1 MIGIFGAIGWHTIAK
16 TESDT
21 MDMVIN
27 GAGYDLALALA
38 ALQVQTSFA
47 SCVSEGKTAELMR
60 MDLAEHG
67 LVDFLL
73 REPDLPF
80 TGSVAWYEHGHERIM
95 RAHPAFQ
102 SKYLE
107 TYLDN
112 LVSKNDL
119 LICELGFTAATLDTL
134 NRLAIEK
141 NVPILWIARNKQDW
155 QKIEAH
161 PAWQVHNL
169 FASPHAYDEL
179 FNHVNK
185 MPLLK
190 KTGFAAITP
199 AANMLMV
206 WQNDQHAMLPVAAE
220 TPHPEYRF
228 SNVVASVINEMTA
241 WGVSLFDASNNCSN
255 AFQDWVD
262 LQDTGGADL
271 ERKVATFYKK
281 VENLEHDALT
291 GLLSRGAAE
300 KILAGKQLDLPLSMI
315 LVDVDHFKRVNDT
328 LGHHIG
334 DDVLRSV
341 AHKIARETRDKDVA
355 VRWGGEEFVILLP
368 GCPLSRA
375 VSIAERIRLAMHQ
388 VRTELGHVTASF
400 GVAERL
406 SEPEL
411 EPLDAWFVR
420 VDTRLYAAKKT
431 GRDKVV
437 SSDIVA
443 DISAK

>member
-16 TESDT
+16 VDNDT

-27 GAGYDLALALA
+27 GAGYDLALAFA
-38 ALQVQTSFA
+38 AIQVQTSFA
-47 SCVSEGKTAELMR
+47 SCVSNGKTSELMR

-67 LVDFLL
+67 LVDLLL
-73 REPDLPF
+73 RDPELPF

-95 RAHPAFQ
+95 RAHPAFHAV
-102 SKYLE
+102 YPE

-112 LVSKNDL
+112 LIKKSDF
-119 LICELGFTAATLDTL
+119 LICELGFSVSTL
-134 NRLAIEK
+134 NILNTLAVK
-141 NVPILWIARNKQDW
+141 KGSPILWIARSQSDW
-155 QKIEAH
+155 QKIEEH
-161 PAWQVHNL
+161 PEWQVHNL
-169 FASPHAYDEL
+169 FASPHAYVDL
-179 FNHVNK
+179 FNHIDK
-185 MPLLK
+185 MPILK
-190 KTGFAAITP
+190 ETGLAAITT

-206 WQNDQHAMLPVAAE
+206 WQGGKSAMLPVADQ

-228 SNVVASVINEMTA
+228 SNIVASVVNEMTA
-241 WGVSLFDASNNCSN
+241 WGVTLFDASNNCSG
-255 AFQDWVD
+255 AFQEWID

-300 KILAGKQLDLPLSMI
+300 RILAGKQFDLPLSMI
-315 LVDVDHFKRVNDT
+315 LLDVDHFKRVNDT
-328 LGHHIG
+328 LGHHVG
-334 DDVLRSV
+334 DDVLRAV

-368 GCPLSRA
+368 NCPESRA
-375 VSIAERIRLAMHQ
+375 VSIAERMRLAMHQ
-388 VRTELGHVTASF
+388 VRTDLGPVTASF

-406 SEPEL
+406 HGRDL
-411 EPLDAWFVR
+411 ESLEAWFIR

-437 SSDIVA
+437 HTDNVS
-443 DISAK
+443 

>member
-1 MIGIFGAIGWHTIAK
+1 
-16 TESDT
+16 
-21 MDMVIN
+21 
-27 GAGYDLALALA
+27 
-38 ALQVQTSFA
+38 
-47 SCVSEGKTAELMR
+47 
-60 MDLAEHG
+60 MDLAEYG
-67 LVDFLL
+67 LVDLLL
-73 REPDLPF
+73 REPQLPF
-80 TGSVAWYEHGHERIM
+80 TGSVAWYEHGNERLM

-102 SKYLE
+102 VLYPE
-107 TYLDN
+107 TYLEN
-112 LVSKNDL
+112 LIKKSDM
-119 LICELGFTAATLDTL
+119 LICELGFTVQTL
-134 NRLAIEK
+134 NFLNKQAIEK
-141 NVPILWIARNKQDW
+141 GVPILWIARSKSDW
-155 QKIEAH
+155 QKIEKNPH
-161 PAWQVHNL
+161 WQVHNL
-169 FASPHAYDEL
+169 FASPHAHDDL
-179 FNHVNK
+179 FNHINK
-185 MPLLK
+185 MPVLK

-206 WQNDQHAMLPVAAE
+206 WQEDQHAMLPIAE
-220 TPHPEYRF
+220 ETLQPEYRF
-228 SNVVASVINEMTA
+228 SNVVASIVNEMTA
-241 WGVSLFDASNNCSN
+241 WSVSLFEAANNCSG

-300 KILAGKQLDLPLSMI
+300 KLLAGKQLDCPLSMI
-315 LVDVDHFKRVNDT
+315 LIDVDHFKRVNDT

-334 DDVLRSV
+334 DEVLRAV

-368 GCPLSRA
+368 GCPLARA

-406 SEPEL
+406 SEPNL
-411 EPLDAWFVR
+411 EALDPWFVR

-437 SSDIVA
+437 STDNVE
-443 DISAK
+443 

>member
-16 TESDT
+16 NDTDT

-27 GAGYDLALALA
+27 GAGYDLALAFA

-47 SCVSEGKTAELMR
+47 SCVSDGKTSELMR

-67 LVDFLL
+67 LVDLLL
-73 REPDLPF
+73 REPKLPF
-80 TGSVAWYEHGHERIM
+80 TGSVAWYEHGQERLM
-95 RAHPAFQ
+95 RAHPAF
-102 SKYLE
+102 KVAYLE
-107 TYLDN
+107 TYLNN
-112 LVSKNDL
+112 LVKKSDF
-119 LICELGFTAATLDTL
+119 LICELGFTVDTL
-134 NRLAIEK
+134 ACLNTLAIAK
-141 NVPILWIARNKQDW
+141 GIPILWIARSKSDW
-155 QKIEAH
+155 QKIEEH
-161 PAWQVHNL
+161 PEWQVHNL
-169 FASPHAYDEL
+169 FASPHAYEDL
-179 FNHVNK
+179 FNHLNK
-185 MPLLK
+185 MPTLK
-190 KTGFAAITP
+190 KTGFAAITTS
-199 AANMLMV
+199 ANMLMV
-206 WQNDQHAMLPVAAE
+206 WQDDKNTMLPIAEE

-228 SNVVASVINEMTA
+228 SNVVASIVNEMTA
-241 WGVSLFDASNNCSN
+241 WNLSLFDAANNCSG

-328 LGHHIG
+328 LGHHVG
-334 DDVLRSV
+334 DDVLRAV

-368 GCPLSRA
+368 GCPIARA

-406 SEPEL
+406 SEPSL
-411 EPLDAWFVR
+411 ESLESWFVR
-420 VDTRLYAAKKT
+420 VDTRLYAAKNT
-431 GRDKVV
+431 GRDKV
-437 SSDIVA
+437 
-443 DISAK
+443 ISADNVN

>member
-1 MIGIFGAIGWHTIAK
+1 MIVIFGAIGWHTIAK
-16 TESDT
+16 TDNDT

-27 GAGYDLALALA
+27 GAGYDLALAFA

-47 SCVSEGKTAELMR
+47 SCVSEGKTSELMR

-67 LVDFLL
+67 LVDLLL
-73 REPDLPF
+73 REPQLPF
-80 TGSVAWYEHGHERIM
+80 TGSVAWYEHGHERLM

-102 SKYLE
+102 VVYPESYLE
-107 TYLDN
+107 N
-112 LVSKNDL
+112 LIKKSDL
-119 LICELGFTAATLDTL
+119 LICELGFTVQTLDYL
-134 NRLAIEK
+134 NKTAIEK
-141 NVPILWIARNKQDW
+141 EVPILWIARNKSDW
-155 QKIEAH
+155 KKIEEH
-161 PAWQVHNL
+161 PEWQVHNL
-169 FASPHAYDEL
+169 FASPHAHDDL
-179 FNHVNK
+179 FNHINK
-185 MPLLK
+185 MPVLK

-206 WQNDQHAMLPVAAE
+206 WQEGQHTMLPIAEE

-228 SNVVASVINEMTA
+228 SNVVASIVNEMTA
-241 WGVSLFDASNNCSN
+241 WDVSLFEATNNCSG
-255 AFQDWVD
+255 AFQEWVD

-328 LGHHIG
+328 LGHHVG
-334 DDVLRSV
+334 DDVLRAV

-368 GCPLSRA
+368 GCPLVRA
-375 VSIAERIRLAMHQ
+375 VSIAERIRTAMHQ

-406 SEPEL
+406 SEPGL
-411 EPLDAWFVR
+411 EALDAWFVR

-437 SSDIVA
+437 STDNA
-443 DISAK
+443 N

>member
-16 TESDT
+16 TDSGT

-27 GAGYDLALALA
+27 GAGYDLALAFA

-47 SCVSEGKTAELMR
+47 SCVSEGKTSELMR

-67 LVDFLL
+67 LVDLLL
-73 REPDLPF
+73 REPELPF

-95 RAHPAFQ
+95 RAHPAFNAT
-102 SKYLE
+102 YPE

-112 LVSKNDL
+112 LIKKSDL
-119 LICELGFTAATLDTL
+119 LVCELGFTVNTLDVLNTL
-134 NRLAIEK
+134 AVEK
-141 NVPILWIARNKQDW
+141 GIPILWIARSKSDW
-155 QKIEAH
+155 QKIEDH

-169 FASPHAYDEL
+169 FASPHAYEDWS
-179 FNHVNK
+179 NHINK
-185 MPLLK
+185 MPGLE
-190 KTGFAAITP
+190 KTGFATITTS
-199 AANMLMV
+199 ANMLMV
-206 WQNDQHAMLPVAAE
+206 WQDDAHAMLPIAAE

-228 SNVVASVINEMTA
+228 SNVVASIVNEMTA
-241 WGVSLFDASNNCSN
+241 WGVPLYDAANNCSGT
-255 AFQDWVD
+255 FQDWVD

-300 KILAGKQLDLPLSMI
+300 KILASKQLDLPLSMI

-334 DDVLRSV
+334 DEVLRAV

-368 GCPLSRA
+368 GCPESRA

-406 SEPEL
+406 SEPNL

-420 VDTRLYAAKKT
+420 VDTRLYTAKKT
-431 GRDKVV
+431 GRDQVV
-437 SSDIVA
+437 HSD
-443 DISAK
+443 SPHP